1 MRVGL
6 EMSRFLVFLDL
17 ALSRLTQFLF
27 HFYHFWVSIAFFSHF
42 LGCFAGNV
50 VLRIGLEFF
59 CTSHDQLEYSQSSPT
74 SDGNLVYSP
83 CQGWETCMWFIFW
96 LVSFPTLST
105 LISHIFVDTVFHSCP
120 CLLSRVFYIHFKIVF
135 WIVL

>member
-83 CQGWETCMWFIFW
+83 CQVWETYM
-96 LVSFPTLST
+96 S
-105 LISHIFVDTVFHSCP
+105 LIYHSCP
-120 CLLSRVFYIHFKIVF
+120 GLLSRVLYIHFKIVI
-135 WIVL
+135 WIVLKEAVI